1 MQHAKLGCI
10 SHAFAGKKGGKKSGK
25 AGGKKKGKKKKKKKK
40 GEDDDETTAEPES
53 IFDKYQKDSII
64 MAATAIA
71 AGKTEQAGNGPSQR
85 HI

>member
-1 MQHAKLGCI
+1 MACPIRLLWCFDFLTSGT
-10 SHAFAGKKGGKKSGK
+10 KGGKKSGK

-64 MAATAIA
+64 MTATAIA
-71 AGKTEQAGNGPSQR
+71 SGKLFFK
-85 HI
+85 